1 MTKTSEFARA
11 LENARDELKEKGYAD
26 DDVILDCEGN
36 EITQNEIVCSL
47 LAEQVVE
54 ALEKQIPKRVTIRK
68 IGFRLLDYI
77 CPCCTY
83 KQISQCGG
91 EWVAGQK
98 YRYCSHCGQ
107 ALDWGDTE

>member
-11 LENARDELKEKGYAD
+11 LENAIDELKEKGYTD

-54 ALEKQIPKRVTIRK
+54 ALEKQIAKKPILDTIFPSGVEWYRCPKCKHNGVEK
-68 IGFRLLDYI
+68 VG
-77 CPCCTY
+77 C
-83 KQISQCGG
+83 
-91 EWVAGQK
+91 
-98 YRYCSHCGQ
+98 YCHNCGQ
-107 ALDWGDTE
+107 ALDWSDTE